1 MKPEQLEDLLFYRI
15 EQAHETLREAEILLN
30 ESALRG
36 AINRA
41 YYAMFYALLALLAT
55 KQLGTSKHSGALA
68 LFDREFVK
76 AGVFPRELS
85 RSLHL
90 AFDRRHCRGDSD
102 GCQSFCGSY
111 RVVLALHRTSGCS
124 ARSRRMSWAHAA
136 GLLDRAPRL
145 GHVGI
150 TPQLLDDDFLQVEAD
165 RGIPERAQ
173 SQHKQWCARAS
184 FHCIR
189 SAGSSARWRICRRWY
204 V

>member
-1 MKPEQLEDLLFYRI
+1 LKPEQLEDLLCYRM

-76 AGVFPRELS
+76 TGVFPRELS

-90 AFDRRHCRGDSD
+90 AFDRRQTHDYGEMTQVNR
-102 GCQSFCGSY
+102 Q
-111 RVVLALHRTSGCS
+111 LAEETLTD
-124 ARSRRMSWAHAA
+124 AQTFVAA
-136 GLLDRAPRL
+136 
-145 GHVGI
+145 
-150 TPQLLDDDFLQVEAD
+150 VEAYL
-165 RGIPERAQ
+165 RSVGHLAALQERDE
-173 SQHKQWCARAS
+173 
-184 FHCIR
+184 
-189 SAGSSARWRICRRWY
+189 
-204 V
+204 